1 MYSHTQQNYLPFFI
15 KFLGKVPLL
24 GLIFSLLWSVNTSVA
39 KAQSIIPASDGTG
52 TIVTPDGSRFNI
64 DGGSLSQ
71 DGANLFHSFVQ
82 FGLDKNQIATFLSD
96 PQIRNILGRVV
107 GGDPSIIN
115 GLIEVTGGNS
125 HLYLM
130 NPAGII
136 FGANATLNVPAS
148 FTATTATGIGFD
160 GGLFSAFGT
169 NNYLDLVG
177 SPNSFRFDT
186 LQPGSIINAGE
197 LAVSEGQNLSLVGGS
212 VISTGTLEAPGGNIT
227 ITSVPGT
234 SLVRISQ
241 AGQLLSLEIEV
252 PTDSVGN
259 PLPITPLMLPELLTV
274 GANVGVTGVAV
285 NPDHTVQLNPAV
297 IPVQTGD
304 VVVKNLA
311 AGTASLAAA
320 GNLILNESQLITNG
334 DLSLIARDT
343 VLVRDSL
350 TNPFL
355 AFAGGDLYIQGNQS
369 VDILALNHLQTP
381 FVSQGDTFIVSD
393 GVISLDAHFQS
404 GGNFSI
410 LDLAGKPADF
420 LSLYDPIITM
430 SGDYLA
436 AGYEGA
442 SLKVDTTSG
451 NGNITFTGDLK
462 INAVDETI
470 NNAVPGTDEYLL
482 SNNRALILRSGG
494 SIQIENVN
502 QNEENEVY
510 PGTPTIILDA
520 QGDIITGNLYT
531 SQFGED
537 AGDLTITAGGNIS
550 TGLLRG
556 ITSTTIGNGGNIT
569 VDAGGSLTITGSVT
583 SFAAIEDSGD
593 INLIANEDITI
604 NCLDVGFCIQS
615 FAGGTQGV
623 MPLGDSGD
631 VTIISRN
638 GGIKFVNVS
647 GEPETFETGLIST
660 GTDGP
665 GIPGNINISAPND
678 IVLGSLIILKLQGD
692 SGDINITSTQGSV
705 SFFGRGTTVIDV
717 RSFDGNAGNIN
728 ITAFG
733 DIITSN
739 IDGYS
744 ESSNVAG
751 DSATINLVST
761 NGGTIDISG
770 GIVNSYSTTG
780 AGGTITL
787 KTDGIIN
794 VGAIDSSS
802 VNNTGGNV
810 EFIPNNNATTA
821 GIILNDSINTGGG
834 SLNFDGA
841 TTINNDITLDTGNV
855 AGEIIF
861 RETVD
866 GTNNLT
872 LNAGGT
878 IEFQAAVGENSPLAS
893 LTVNNAGIVNL
904 ADNLTIDNGN
914 ATFNAPVNLTNN
926 ATLNVGTGILTFNDI
941 LTTGSNSLTLAGSE
955 IDFNGGE
962 NSVIGNSEIFLQPT
976 LANQNI
982 EIGGLGGTDALDFT
996 AAEIAALQDNFS
1008 TLTIGLAEGSGD
1020 INVAGEV
1027 NFGIP
1032 VVLQTQTGTIL
1043 VDGNL
1048 VGSGNASFTFN
1059 APTINLNANVTTENQ
1074 NLIFG
1079 GQVNLTDNANVTLS
1093 TDIGAGN
1100 ITFSD
1105 TLDGTGNLNLAAG
1118 TGTIQFEGNLGDNV
1132 PIGELT
1138 VTNAANT
1145 FVPNQITTDN
1155 ANLTFNSA
1163 VTLNDTGDATFNVGT
1178 GTINFN
1184 GSFAVGDAN
1193 LTLIADD
1200 LNFTGGE
1207 DSITGTG
1214 NLLLQPATV
1223 TEEIS
1228 LGGDGEN
1235 FNLTSEEINTFA
1247 NGFNSL
1253 TFGRSDGSGNIN
1265 IDEISLRDRA
1275 TIQSGTGEILVNGT
1289 IFGNDDAA
1297 ITLTTNGNIT
1307 LGNIFSE
1314 NNDINLN
1321 GNLILATPATL
1332 STDTGTGN
1340 ITISGTIDGNNN
1352 LTLAAGIGTID
1363 LGDEVG
1369 GILPLTNLTVGS
1381 ASNLT
1386 VESNLTTDG
1395 DILINSPITLNNNLI
1410 FAAGTGGITLN
1421 DIVTAAGTADFT
1433 LAATQD
1439 IITNS
1444 IITNGGEISID
1455 SSNGVIDT
1463 SLGILD
1469 ASNGGEINLTAE
1481 TIIPGN
1487 LNTTNNDILFDGAV
1501 ILTIPVEITTSDGDV
1516 TFTNTIDGNQPLT
1529 IEAGNGVVQFTNNL
1543 GDTIPIG
1550 GLEVNNATEVT
1561 VAGDIT
1567 TDNSDLIFNSLVNV
1581 LNSVT
1586 FTTGTGTISLNSSLN
1601 AASNNLTLVGNE
1613 MNFAGGNNSLRGTG
1627 SIFLQPSTLDLAI
1640 VIGNDTSSENSLD
1653 LHGNELASLANGFSE
1668 IIIGANDGNG
1678 EITIADNII
1687 FQDPVTIQA
1696 PGVAGSIVANGTITG
1711 IDDAAITLTAEN
1723 ITPGDIFT
1731 EDNDITL
1738 NGVTTLTTLVTLN
1751 AVSGTINLNGDLFA
1765 GSNDL
1770 SLIADDLNWTGE
1782 LTGTGNLDLQTGTP
1796 SRNIELGSASEDAL
1810 SLTEAEV
1817 ANLAEFNLV
1826 TIGSDSGSGEI
1837 IVVNPIILNVPVIL
1851 ATGTGLIQLTADVTT
1866 SGENLTFA
1874 GDVFLN
1880 NDLVITTGTGLGDLI
1895 FNGRVDGSQNLAIAT
1910 GSGNLEFTDAV
1921 GSLTPLVNVTLS
1933 GQDITFN
1940 SPLETINEGSL
1951 TVTNTGNLDINANL
1965 TLDGAFIQ
1973 NGTGAVFLAGNI
1985 TTTNDNITFAGETTL
2000 ENSSEFQLDNATI
2013 SFGELNIGDFP
2024 LILAAGEINFT
2035 GGENSVTGTNTLILQ
2050 TADTTQNIEFG
2061 GSGNTENL
2069 DLTNS
2074 EINALADGFT
2084 SLTIGDTDSSSNLNI
2099 VGESNFSDP
2108 VILQTGTGEI
2118 NIQGNLIATD
2128 NSSITLRSDAI
2139 ALGADIITEGEDIFV
2154 GGNLILSN
2162 NANLATG
2169 VGIGNIFFNGT
2180 IDGQQDLTIDA
2191 GTGNIDFTGAIG
2203 SLAALGDVELS
2214 GENITLNSP
2223 VETANQ
2229 GSLTITNTGN
2239 LDINANLTL
2248 DGEFFQ
2254 SGGGT
2259 VNLAA
2264 DIVTTNDNIT
2274 FQDATTLE
2282 NSSEFKLDNATISF
2296 GELNIGDFPLILAA
2310 GEINFTGGENSVT
2323 GTNTL
2328 ILQTADTTQN
2338 IEFGGSGNTENLDL
2352 TNSEINALADGFTSL
2367 TIGDTDSSS
2376 NLNIVGESNF
2386 SDPVILQTGTG
2397 EINIQGNLIA
2407 TDNSSITLRS
2417 DAIAL
2422 GADIITEGE
2431 DIFVGGNLILSNNA
2445 NLATGVGIG
2454 NIFFNGTID
2463 GQQDLTIDA
2472 GTGNIDF
2479 TGAIGS
2485 VTALGNVAI
2494 AAENIVFN
2502 STVQTAN
2509 NGSVTI
2515 TNTGEIQL
2523 NANFNLDGA
2532 FSQNGT
2538 GAVTLAAD
2546 IITTN
2551 DDISFTGAVTLAQ
2564 PVNLELGI
2572 ATISFAELNIG
2583 DFPLILTAGE
2593 INFTGDENSVTGT
2606 NTLTLQTADTT
2617 QNIEFGGS
2625 GNTENLDL
2633 TNAEINA
2640 LTDGFTSLII
2650 GSPNSN
2656 GNINILSNLSFNDP
2670 VTIQTQTGEMQI
2682 SGEIRGLDN
2691 SSITLLSPTI
2701 SLDSNVTTENENITF
2716 GGNLF
2721 LETDVEIS
2729 TNTQAGDIIFDGTID
2744 GTQQLRLSAG
2754 TGNINFQE
2762 IVGENSPLAD
2772 LTIDSSSNIF
2782 VAGGIIT
2789 DNSNQ
2794 EYNAPVTLTGD
2805 TIFNTGTGE
2814 GDINFN
2820 SDLNS
2825 ETGETNNLNL
2835 AAGEGKVSFNNTVG
2849 LEQELGNIVI
2859 SSARQLTSNSTIEAA
2874 SLFYTSGI
2882 EDILLQSDITT
2893 TAPAGVELATQA
2905 NLVTENITSNG
2916 GEINLSSN
2924 TGDISVGNL
2933 DASSTTSD
2941 GGNISLSSATGIV
2954 TSNDLNTSGVS
2965 SGGNITVEAL
2975 ISITAGLLDS
2985 SATIGDGGNI
2995 TLDPIND
3002 IEVTAIN
3009 AQGGINGSGG
3019 DVDITTQAFFRAT
3032 GTFIDQNNLQV
3043 SISTAGGA
3051 GTGSVTI
3058 RHDGGARLVPFDVGD
3073 ATINGTA
3080 GAISTGSDNSILSF
3094 RSFPGPYTQEN
3105 ISLITSPQ
3113 FSQFVVDAIL
3123 SEESP
3128 EKLPNAYR
3136 EEPFPLEE
3144 YFTRAYEEYFTDELN
3159 ISDVDIKS
3167 LEEIQRE
3174 LALIEKL
3181 TGEKPALVYAV
3192 FDPNLVNNNCRQA
3205 EEPDYTKNCFT
3216 NQGSVYQDER
3226 EENPE
3231 DFSEFYQPQLRRSDE
3246 DRLALVVVTS
3256 SGTPRLFHVPEARRG
3271 KMGELVEEF
3280 RKKISGREPQK
3291 RNFYDYQEPARELY
3305 KILIK
3310 PLEEYIK
3317 TQEVTNLVFIPDE
3330 KLRSIPLAAL
3340 QDEEGKFVIEKGYS
3354 LGLMPSMSLTNTRYL
3369 DIRQVELLAMG
3380 SSDFTNHEELKD
3392 LILIPKQIEL
3402 ITNTWS
3408 SIGSDYFLEEDFT
3421 IEHLKSQLRTQSYGI
3436 VHLGTHAEFKEN
3448 EAYIQFFDN
3457 KLRLDNIRELR
3468 LKDVELLVLSAC
3480 RTALGDES
3488 AELGFAG
3495 FAHQAGVKSVIAS
3508 LWKGRE
3514 DGSLALLSQFYRIL
3528 KQEDMI
3534 KAEALRQAQL
3544 AMIKGEVSIKDGKMF
3559 LPGES
3564 EGIPLPEFEKLTSQ
3578 LEHPYY
3584 WSNFTI
3590 VGNPW

>member
-15 KFLGKVPLL
+15 KVLGKVPLL
-24 GLIFSLLWSVNTSVA
+24 GLIFSLLWLVNTSLA
-39 KAQSIIPASDGTG
+39 QAQSIIPASDGTG

-177 SPNSFRFDT
+177 NPNSFRFDT

-212 VISTGTLEAPGGNIT
+212 VISTGTIEAPGGNIT

-241 AGQLLSLEIEV
+241 AGQLLSLEIEI

-285 NPDHTVQLNPAV
+285 NPDNTIQLNPAA

-304 VVVKNLA
+304 VVVKNLTAGA
-311 AGTASLAAA
+311 ANLAAA
-320 GNLILNESQLITNG
+320 SNLILNESQLITSG

-343 VLVRDSL
+343 VLARDSL

-369 VDILALNHLQTP
+369 IDILALNHPQTP
-381 FVSQGDTFIVSD
+381 FVSNGDTFIISD

-420 LSLYDPIITM
+420 LSLYDPIMTV
-430 SGDYLA
+430 SGDPLMG
-436 AGYEGA
+436 GYTGA

-451 NGNITFTGDLK
+451 SGDITFTGD
-462 INAVDETI
+462 IVITTPDETI
-470 NNAVPGTDEYLL
+470 NNAVPGTDEYIL
-482 SNNRALILRSGG
+482 SNNRALILRSGA

-502 QNEENEVY
+502 ENANI
-510 PGTPTIILDA
+510 PGTPIIILDA
-520 QGDIITGNLYT
+520 QGDINTGSLET
-531 SQFGED
+531 SQSGNN

-550 TGLLRG
+550 TGFLRG
-556 ITSTTIGNGGNIT
+556 IVSNTTGNGGNIT
-569 VDAGGSLTITGSVT
+569 VEAGGSLTIEGSVT
-583 SFAAIEDSGD
+583 SFSAIEDSGD

-604 NCLDVGFCIQS
+604 NCTSATFCIQT
-615 FAGGTQGV
+615 FAGGTPGV
-623 MPLGDSGD
+623 MPMGDSGD
-631 VTIISRN
+631 VTIVSRN

-647 GEPETFETGLIST
+647 GEPENFETGLIST
-660 GTDGP
+660 LNEGP
-665 GIPGNINISAPND
+665 GIAGNINISAPND
-678 IVLGSLIILKLQGD
+678 IVLGSLITLSVQGD
-692 SGDINITSTQGSV
+692 SSDINITSSQGSV

-733 DIITSN
+733 DIITTN

-744 ESSNVAG
+744 ESNNVTG
-751 DSATINLVST
+751 NGATINLVST

-780 AGGTITL
+780 AGGTIIL

-802 VNNTGGNV
+802 INNTGGNI

-821 GIILNDSINTGGG
+821 GIILNDTINTGGG
-834 SLNFDGA
+834 SLNFNGA
-841 TTINNDITLDTGNV
+841 TTINNDLTLDTGNV

-878 IEFQAAVGENSPLAS
+878 IEFQAAVGENTPLAS
-893 LTVNNAGIVNL
+893 LTVNNATIVNL
-904 ADNLTIDNGN
+904 ADNLTTDNGN
-914 ATFNAPVNLTNN
+914 VTFNAPFNLTNN
-926 ATLNVGTGILTFNDI
+926 ATLNAGTGILTFNDT
-941 LTTGSNSLTLAGSE
+941 LTTGSNSLTLEASE

-1008 TLTIGLAEGSGD
+1008 TLTIGSAEGSGD

-1118 TGTIQFEGNLGDNV
+1118 TGIIQFDGNLGDND

-1138 VTNAANT
+1138 ISNAGNT

-1163 VTLNDTGDATFNVGT
+1163 VTLNDTNDATFNVGT
-1178 GTINFN
+1178 GTISFN
-1184 GSFAVGDAN
+1184 GSFAIGDAN

-1207 DSITGTG
+1207 DSITGTS
-1214 NLLLQPATV
+1214 NLILQPATV

-1228 LGGDGEN
+1228 LGGEGEN
-1235 FNLTSEEINTFA
+1235 FNLTSEEIDTFA

-1253 TFGRSDGSGNIN
+1253 TFGSSDGSGNIN

-1275 TIQSGTGEILVNGT
+1275 TIQSGTGTILVNGT

-1297 ITLTTNGNIT
+1297 ITLSTNGNIT
-1307 LGNIFSE
+1307 LGNIFTE

-1332 STDTGTGN
+1332 STDTGIGN
-1340 ITISGTIDGNNN
+1340 ITISGTIEGNNN
-1352 LTLAAGIGTID
+1352 LTLAAGIGTIA

-1369 GILPLTNLTVGS
+1369 GILPLTGLTVGS

-1386 VESNLTTDG
+1386 VGSNLTTDG

-1421 DIVTAAGTADFT
+1421 DIVTAAGTADLT

-1439 IITNS
+1439 ITTNN
-1444 IITNGGEISID
+1444 ILTNGGEISID
-1455 SSNGVIDT
+1455 SSNGIIDT

-1469 ASNGGEINLTAE
+1469 ASNGGGINFTAE

-1487 LNTTNNDILFDGAV
+1487 LNTTNNDILLDGAV
-1501 ILTIPVEITTSDGDV
+1501 TLTIPVEITNSNGDV
-1516 TFTNTIDGNQPLT
+1516 TFNNTIDGNQPLT
-1529 IEAGNGVVQFTNNL
+1529 IEAGNGVVQFTDNL
-1543 GDTIPIG
+1543 GATIPLG

-1567 TDNSDLIFNSLVNV
+1567 IDNNDLIFNSPVNV
-1581 LNSVT
+1581 LNAVT

-1601 AASNNLTLVGNE
+1601 AASNNLTLVGDE
-1613 MNFAGGNNSLRGTG
+1613 INFAGGNNSLSGTG
-1627 SIFLQPSTLDLAI
+1627 SISLQPSTLDLAI
-1640 VIGNDTSSENSLD
+1640 VIGNDPSSENSLD
-1653 LHGNELASLANGFSE
+1653 LNANELASLANGFSE

-1678 EITIADNII
+1678 EITIANNII
-1687 FQDPVTIQA
+1687 FQDPVIIQA
-1696 PGVAGSIVANGTITG
+1696 PGVAGRIVANGTITG
-1711 IDDAAITLTAEN
+1711 IDDAAITLTAAN
-1723 ITPGDIFT
+1723 LTPQDIVT

-1738 NGVTTLTTLVTLN
+1738 NGVTSLTTPVTLN

-1796 SRNIELGSASEDAL
+1796 SRNIELGSLSEDAL
-1810 SLTEAEV
+1810 SLTETEV

-1837 IVVNPIILNVPVIL
+1837 IVVNPIVFNVPAIL
-1851 ATGTGLIQLTADVTT
+1851 ETGTGLIQLAANLTT
-1866 SGENLTFA
+1866 IGENLIFA

-1880 NDLVITTGTGLGDLI
+1880 NDVVITTGTGLGDLI

-1921 GSLTPLVNVTLS
+1921 GSLTPLVNLTLS
-1933 GQDITFN
+1933 GQDITVN
-1940 SPLETINEGSL
+1940 SIVQTLNEGSL

-1965 TLDGAFIQ
+1965 TLDGEFNQ
-1973 NGTGAVFLAGNI
+1973 NGTGEVFLAGNI
-1985 TTTNDNITFAGETTL
+1985 TTTNDNIIFTGETTL

-2035 GGENSVTGTNTLILQ
+2035 GGENSVTGTNTLTLQ

-2069 DLTNS
+2069 DLTNA
-2074 EINALADGFT
+2074 ELNALSNGFT
-2084 SLTIGDTDSSSNLNI
+2084 SLTIGRTDSSSNLNI
-2099 VGESNFSDP
+2099 VGETSFSDP

-2118 NIQGNLIATD
+2118 NIQGNLIGID
-2128 NSSITLRSDAI
+2128 NSSITLNSDAI

-2191 GTGNIDFTGAIG
+2191 GTGNVDFTGAIG
-2203 SLAALGDVELS
+2203 SVTALGNVALS
-2214 GENITLNSP
+2214 GENITFNSQL
-2223 VETANQ
+2223 TTTNQ
-2229 GSLTITNTGN
+2229 GSLTITNTGL

-2248 DGEFFQ
+2248 DGEFNQ
-2254 SGGGT
+2254 NGT
-2259 VNLAA
+2259 GAVFLAGN
-2264 DIVTTNDNIT
+2264 ITTTNDNIT
-2274 FQDATTLE
+2274 FASETTLE
-2282 NSSEFKLDNATISF
+2282 NANEFQLDNATISF
-2296 GELNIGDFPLILAA
+2296 AALNIGDFPLTLTA

-2328 ILQTADTTQN
+2328 TLQTADITQN

-2352 TNSEINALADGFTSL
+2352 TNVEINALSNGFTSL
-2367 TIGDTDSSS
+2367 IIGDTQSSS

-2407 TDNSSITLRS
+2407 TDNSSITLNS

-2454 NIFFNGTID
+2454 NIFFSGTID

-2472 GTGNIDF
+2472 GTGNVDF

-2485 VTALGNVAI
+2485 VTALGNVALSG
-2494 AAENIVFN
+2494 ENITFN
-2502 STVQTAN
+2502 SQLTTTNQ
-2509 NGSVTI
+2509 GSLTI
-2515 TNTGEIQL
+2515 TNTGLLDINDNL
-2523 NANFNLDGA
+2523 NLDGE
-2532 FSQNGT
+2532 FNQNGT
-2538 GAVTLAAD
+2538 GAVFLAGN
-2546 IITTN
+2546 ITTTN
-2551 DDISFTGAVTLAQ
+2551 DNITFAGETTLENSSEFQ
-2564 PVNLELGI
+2564 LDN
-2572 ATISFAELNIG
+2572 ATISFGELNIG

-2593 INFTGDENSVTGT
+2593 INFTGGENSVTGT
-2606 NTLTLQTADTT
+2606 NTLTLQTADIT

-2633 TNAEINA
+2633 TNVEINA
-2640 LTDGFTSLII
+2640 LSNGFTSLII
-2650 GSPNSN
+2650 GSPDSN
-2656 GNINILSNLSFNDP
+2656 GNINIFSNLSFNDP

-2682 SGEIRGLDN
+2682 SGEITGLNN

-2701 SLDSNVTTENENITF
+2701 NLNSNVTTANENITF

-2729 TNTQAGDIIFDGTID
+2729 TNTQAGDIIFAGTID

-2754 TGNINFQE
+2754 TGNINFQQ

-2772 LTIDSSSNIF
+2772 LTIDSAANIF
-2782 VAGGIIT
+2782 IAGGIIT

-2805 TIFNTGTGE
+2805 TIFNTGIGE

-2825 ETGETNNLNL
+2825 ETGETNNLTL
-2835 AAGEGKVSFNNTVG
+2835 SAGEGKISFNNPVG
-2849 LEQELGNIVI
+2849 LEQELGDIII
-2859 SSARQLTSNSTIEAA
+2859 SSATQLTSNSTIEAG

-2882 EDILLQSDITT
+2882 EDILLQGDITT

-2905 NLVTENITSNG
+2905 NIVTENITSNG
-2916 GEINLSSN
+2916 GQINLSSD
-2924 TGDISVGNL
+2924 TGNINVGNL
-2933 DASSTTSD
+2933 DASSTTD
-2941 GGNISLSSATGIV
+2941 NGGNISLSTATGTV

-2975 ISITAGLLDS
+2975 ISINAGLLNS

-3009 AQGGINGSGG
+3009 AQGGTNGSGG

-3032 GTFIDQNNLQV
+3032 GTFTDQNNLQV

-3058 RHDGGARLVPFDVGD
+3058 RHDGGARFVPFDVGD

-3113 FSQFVVDAIL
+3113 FSQFVVEGIL

-3144 YFTRAYEEYFTDELN
+3144 YFTRAYERYLSQNPELAE
-3159 ISDVDIKS
+3159 VDIKS
-3167 LEEIQRE
+3167 LEEIQNE
-3174 LALIEKL
+3174 LGLIEKL

-3192 FDPNLVNNNCRQA
+3192 FDPQPVFSSSNHQA
-3205 EEPDYTKNCFT
+3205 ELDGTVNEGQLLQIAPNYEQENIKF
-3216 NQGSVYQDER
+3216 
-3226 EENPE
+3226 EEKL
-3231 DFSEFYQPQLRRSDE
+3231 SIVL
-3246 DRLALVVVTS
+3246 VTS
-3256 SGTPRLFHVPEARRG
+3256 QGNPIFVPVEITRKELERLIGNFG
-3271 KMGELVEEF
+3271 SLVSASNN
-3280 RKKISGREPQK
+3280 RYLPKAQ
-3291 RNFYDYQEPARELY
+3291 ELY
-3305 KILIK
+3305 DLLIK
-3310 PLEEYIK
+3310 PIEEHLEA
-3317 TQEVTNLVFIPDE
+3317 QEVTNIAFIMDTN
-3330 KLRSIPLAAL
+3330 LRSLPLAAL
-3340 QDEEGKFVIEKGYS
+3340 HNGQQFLVEKYS
-3354 LGLMPSMSLTNTRYL
+3354 IGLMPSMSLTNTRYR
-3369 DIRQVELLAMG
+3369 DINEFDALVMG
-3380 SSDFTNHEELKD
+3380 TSNFDQAKSPLIKTPLPGVTAEMSFLTNFWQETKKLSDEK
-3392 LILIPKQIEL
+3392 
-3402 ITNTWS
+3402 
-3408 SIGSDYFLEEDFT
+3408 FT
-3421 IEHLKSQLRTQSYGI
+3421 INNLRENKRFGI
-3436 VHLGTHAEFKEN
+3436 IHLGTHGKFQDGPPSDSF
-3448 EAYIQFFDN
+3448 IQFWGN
-3457 KLRLDNIRELR
+3457 QKLTLAEIRELG
-3468 LKDVELLVLSAC
+3468 LGNPKTPTELLVLSAC
-3480 RTALGDES
+3480 ETALGNED
-3488 AELGFAG
+3488 AELGFG
-3495 FAHQAGVKSVIAS
+3495 GLAHQAGVKSVVAS
-3508 LWKGRE
+3508 LIEVPDVKTA
-3514 DGSLALLSQFYRIL
+3514 ALITQFYYNL
-3528 KQEDMI
+3528 TTAPI

-3544 AMIKGEVSIKDGKMF
+3544 ALINGEVELENGYLF
-3559 LPGES
+3559 GPGLPS
-3564 EGIPLPEFEKLTSQ
+3564 EGLKIPENNGSLTSEKLQ
-3578 LEHPYY
+3578 HPSS
-3584 WSNFTI
+3584 WSFFTI
-3590 VGNPW
+3590 VGSPW